1 VFCADNADTK
11 QRGLTVGKKNLHSMI
26 RKLTLTYLLL
36 IPNQSADRKKT
47 EIIFSSFF
55 ENYFLFP
62 FLYCT
67 FARHKTSS
75 YNNKQDNK
83 HYVTEVVGDEVILL
97 DKKTD

>member
-1 VFCADNADTK
+1 MFCADNADTK

-36 IPNQSADRKKT
+36 IPNQSADRKSP
-47 EIIFSSFF
+47 EIIFSFF
-55 ENYFLFP
+55 LKITSYFHFFILP
-62 FLYCT
+62 L
-67 FARHKTSS
+67 
-75 YNNKQDNK
+75 QGNK